1 MENSDIT
8 AIFKNVASTIEK
20 QMKSDAVNK
29 ILKDKSKK
37 YDLIIVEAY
46 MEALLGLT
54 HVFKAPVIQ
63 FSTVGVTTAI
73 YKMYG
78 AAAHPLIYPSI
89 IHETLNNRTLWEK
102 IKALVIEYTFS
113 IDTDIDDHVN
123 EVLRNVFGP
132 EVPKLDELRN
142 NVDMMFLNVHP
153 MWDSN
158 RPVPPNVVHLGGMHQ
173 KPAKDLPK
181 ERIKI
186 LVNVFSKLPYD
197 ILWKWNHGDVPGRTK
212 NIRISKWLPQSDLL
226 RHPKIKL
233 FVTQCGLQST
243 DEAITAGVPLVG
255 MPMFGDQKYNAAQYL
270 HHGIG
275 VIVDIETVTEEKL
288 SNAITMIL
296 QDDSYRRNIVRLRTL
311 MQDQPQTPLERAV
324 WWTEY
329 VIRHS
334 GARHLRAA
342 GAYPSFVEYY
352 ELYLCVYG
360 LAALL
365 AVVAGLVCSVRCC
378 RKVWKSKEKTN

>member
-1 MENSDIT
+1 
-8 AIFKNVASTIEK
+8 
-20 QMKSDAVNK
+20 
-29 ILKDKSKK
+29 
-37 YDLIIVEAY
+37 
-46 MEALLGLT
+46 
-54 HVFKAPVIQ
+54 
-63 FSTVGVTTAI
+63 
-73 YKMYG
+73 
-78 AAAHPLIYPSI
+78 
-89 IHETLNNRTLWEK
+89 
-102 IKALVIEYTFS
+102 
-113 IDTDIDDHVN
+113 
-123 EVLRNVFGP
+123 
-132 EVPKLDELRN
+132 
-142 NVDMMFLNVHP
+142 MMFLNVHP

-181 ERIKI
+181 HLQTFLDSSKNGVIYVSFGSIIDPTQFPQERIKI

-296 QDDSYRRNIVRLRTL
+296 QDDR
-311 MQDQPQTPLERAV
+311 
-324 WWTEY
+324 
-329 VIRHS
+329 
-334 GARHLRAA
+334 
-342 GAYPSFVEYY
+342 
-352 ELYLCVYG
+352 
-360 LAALL
+360 
-365 AVVAGLVCSVRCC
+365 
-378 RKVWKSKEKTN
+378 